1 VLKERFEKHQTRA
14 DASPKD
20 GSKAKKGRADDSKKM
35 KKKKV

>member
-1 VLKERFEKHQTRA
+1 VLKERFEKQTRA